1 MHHPTFAILPHRARV
16 PPHDHIKRQ
25 IKLARNSI
33 SNSDSFSRS
42 LTATSI
48 SAFVLSLA
56 RSGQGQSFR
65 LGRPH
70 VRIAGGNLYMGGSL
84 RSSSTSISTAYR
96 RGCVVRSSPRPCYF
110 CATSCP
116 CSKKLSR
123 SSTRDRTALF
133 IEHIVS
139 EMTASALVRLVPT
152 VPCCRARRHC
162 VREPHLSHMPSGF
175 ARLYL
180 SARAVKCSAA
190 RVIPRT
196 HTRRPRS
203 PTTLSKARRSIAQHA
218 TRPSLGGLSI
228 LCCALLFSKPH
239 SGAVCLL
246 ITKPNTTPI
255 LPWPPTRPP
264 NRVSAGRGRAGAGAS
279 RGENMTDDGG
289 RMMADDVTL
298 M

>member
-1 MHHPTFAILPHRARV
+1 MQAAGQGARATLECEGGPHTMTNVPRGYGGGNAYDIWASVSELRKYSTDPAHGYHEVGISWYIFHVHHPTFTILPHRARV

-48 SAFVLSLA
+48 SALVLSLS

-70 VRIAGGNLYMGGSL
+70 VRIAGGNLCMGGSF

-96 RGCVVRSSPRPCYF
+96 RRCVVRSSPRPCYF

-139 EMTASALVRLVPT
+139 KMTASALLLVGAHGT
-152 VPCCRARRHC
+152 L
-162 VREPHLSHMPSGF
+162 LS
-175 ARLYL
+175 
-180 SARAVKCSAA
+180 CS
-190 RVIPRT
+190 
-196 HTRRPRS
+196 
-203 PTTLSKARRSIAQHA
+203 TTLSKSTAPQ
-218 TRPSLGGLSI
+218 
-228 LCCALLFSKPH
+228 
-239 SGAVCLL
+239 
-246 ITKPNTTPI
+246 
-255 LPWPPTRPP
+255 
-264 NRVSAGRGRAGAGAS
+264 
-279 RGENMTDDGG
+279 
-289 RMMADDVTL
+289 
-298 M
+298 

>member
-1 MHHPTFAILPHRARV
+1 MKSVFLGIYFTCTTRPLRFCHIALVF

-56 RSGQGQSFR
+56 SSGQGQSFR

-123 SSTRDRTALF
+123 SSARDRTALF
-133 IEHIVS
+133 IGHIVS
-139 EMTASALVRLVPT
+139 KMTASALVRLVPT

-162 VREPHLSHMPSGF
+162 ARVPPQSHGHLSSLCSHH
-175 ARLYL
+175 
-180 SARAVKCSAA
+180 SAR
-190 RVIPRT
+190 
-196 HTRRPRS
+196 
-203 PTTLSKARRSIAQHA
+203 TL
-218 TRPSLGGLSI
+218 
-228 LCCALLFSKPH
+228 AL
-239 SGAVCLL
+239 A
-246 ITKPNTTPI
+246 
-255 LPWPPTRPP
+255 
-264 NRVSAGRGRAGAGAS
+264 
-279 RGENMTDDGG
+279 
-289 RMMADDVTL
+289 
-298 M
+298 

>member
-1 MHHPTFAILPHRARV
+1 MKSVFLGIYFTCTTRPLRFCHIALVF

-48 SAFVLSLA
+48 SAFVLSLV

-139 EMTASALVRLVPT
+139 KMTASALLLVGAHGTLLSCSTTLSKRTAPQSHALR
-152 VPCCRARRHC
+152 VCPPLLFCASGQVFCRRT
-162 VREPHLSHMPSGF
+162 SD
-175 ARLYL
+175 
-180 SARAVKCSAA
+180 
-190 RVIPRT
+190 PRT
-196 HTRRPRS
+196 HTRPRS
-203 PTTLSKARRSIAQHA
+203 PDDALKSQTEHRP
-218 TRPSLGGLSI
+218 TRYEALPGGLSS
-228 LCCALLFSKPH
+228 FSVEVRVFVTQKPP
-239 SGAVCLL
+239 VPLQ
-246 ITKPNTTPI
+246 
-255 LPWPPTRPP
+255 
-264 NRVSAGRGRAGAGAS
+264 
-279 RGENMTDDGG
+279 
-289 RMMADDVTL
+289 
-298 M
+298 